1 MTQSHASPSP
11 SPIRGRQ
18 VSALLAPAPRNS
30 YTVVTIYSYYRG
42 GSIYVRR
49 TTSRGRG
56 PYFQLVRSYRE
67 GGKVRQEV
75 LVHLGTHERPEDALA
90 AWPSEVAHLRKI
102 GREGQADKLEANLGK
117 LKALVAAEE
126 GKG

>member
-1 MTQSHASPSP
+1 MT
-11 SPIRGRQ
+11 
-18 VSALLAPAPRNS
+18 
-30 YTVVTIYSYYRG
+30 TKED
-42 GSIYVRR
+42 SIYVRR

-67 GGKVRQEV
+67 EGKVKQEV

-102 GREGQADKLEANLGK
+102 GREEQADKLEVNLRK
-117 LKALVAAEE
+117 LRALTEAEK